1 MKKYSY
7 EEAYEKLKMI
17 LNNMEKEDI
26 SLQDSLDLY
35 KEGIQLYKICF
46 EKLENAKFEMIK
58 ISDEIKDF
66 IQEEKNEIWRKNAE
80 WKKIYRRKFN

>member
-66 IQEEKNEIWRKNAE
+66 IQEEKNEI
-80 WKKIYRRKFN
+80 